1 MSARENPSL
10 TPAMRRRQFLQTS
23 SLAGVGMAASFSAP
37 FVVTSHAAAD
47 DPIRVGIIGC
57 GGRGTGAALN
67 VLQAGTKVE
76 YPLVGYHTEE
86 ALPDAS
92 IRAKGVQIS
101 ALADVFE
108 DRLQECRGQLA
119 KVDMPVPPDHCFVG
133 FDACEKLLAIP
144 EVNYVVL
151 ATPPQFRPAQFM
163 AAVKAGKHVFMEKPV
178 AVDPPGVRV
187 VIEAG
192 RIAAEKGLGVVAGT
206 QRRHQADY
214 VETVKRLHDGA
225 IGDLLEVRANW
236 NQGYIWV
243 IERQPGWSDMEWQ
256 LRNWNYFTWL
266 SGDHI
271 VEQHLHSLDVCNWV
285 IGTHPVKATS
295 LGGRQARTDS
305 KYGNVY
311 DHFATEYEYPNGAR
325 MFSQCR
331 QIDGCTNNVSEAA
344 VGTKGRSNCA
354 NWIQPFGGAVWR
366 FRGQAANPYEQEHID
381 LINSIRSGTPLNE
394 AQAVA
399 ESTMTAILGRLSAY
413 TGLTLNWDE
422 TLNAALDL
430 SPARYEL
437 GPLPIEPP
445 PIPGKYRFA

>member
-1 MSARENPSL
+1 MATPEESAPNPVV
-10 TPAMRRRQFLQTS
+10 PRRRFLQAS
-23 SLAGVGMAASFSAP
+23 ALAGAGLAAALPLP
-37 FVVTSHAAAD
+37 FVVTTHAAAD
-47 DPIRVGIIGC
+47 DPIRVGVIGC

-67 VLQAGTKVE
+67 VLQAGTKVH
-76 YPLVGYHTEE
+76 YPLVGYHTED
-86 ALPDAS
+86 ALPDAAV
-92 IRAKGVQIS
+92 RAQGVRII

-108 DRLQECRGQLA
+108 DRLAGCREQLA
-119 KVDMPVPPDHCFVG
+119 KVDMPVPADHCFVG
-133 FDACEKLLAIP
+133 FDAYEKLLGIP
-144 EVNYVVL
+144 ELNYVIL
-151 ATPPQFRPAQFM
+151 ATPPHFRPAQFM

-178 AVDPPGVRV
+178 AVDPPGVRMV
-187 VIEAG
+187 MEAG

-214 VETVKRLHDGA
+214 CETVKRLHDGEA
-225 IGDLLEVRANW
+225 GDLLEVRAYW

-243 IERQPGWSDMEWQ
+243 VERQPGWSDMEWQ

-285 IGTHPVKATS
+285 MNAHPVKATS
-295 LGGRQARTDS
+295 LGGRQARTDA
-305 KYGNVY
+305 KFGNVY
-311 DHFATEYEYPNGAR
+311 DHFATEYEYANGAR

-354 NWIQPFGGAVWR
+354 NWIQTFAGATWR
-366 FRGQAANPYEQEHID
+366 FRGQASNPYEQEHID
-381 LINSIRSGTPLNE
+381 LIESIRSGRPLNE

-413 TGLTLNWDE
+413 SGLTLEWDA
-422 TLNAALDL
+422 TLNAAVSLA
-430 SPARYEL
+430 PARYAL
-437 GPLPIEPP
+437 GDLPIEPP
-445 PIPGKYRFA
+445 PTPGRYRFV